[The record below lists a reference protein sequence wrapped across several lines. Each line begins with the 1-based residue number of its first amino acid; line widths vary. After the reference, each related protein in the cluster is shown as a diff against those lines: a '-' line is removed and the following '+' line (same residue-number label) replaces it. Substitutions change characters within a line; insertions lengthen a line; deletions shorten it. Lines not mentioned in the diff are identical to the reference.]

1 MEVSGCLG
9 GLLWCWCGVKWWSKS
24 VGFCPAVW
32 TEDDANGREAQSGSS
47 VCEDLPHAAWGC
59 LGGLSKCWGSQG
71 SQTAKSWHCLRKW
84 KQRQCRKEELASHTW
99 RSSSGT
105 QNKLVIIH
113 FLSLL
118 QLHEIYFCLKILTYK
133 TQKVHAGPI
142 EGTRNICEL
151 FPKSSFKITVH
162 LSAYLHPVL
171 LL

>member
-9 GLLWCWCGVKWWSKS
+9 GLLWCWRGVEWWSES
-24 VGFCPAVW
+24 VGFCPVVW
-32 TEDDANGREAQSGSS
+32 TEDDANGREAQSGSL
-47 VCEDLPHAAWGC
+47 VREDLPHAAW
-59 LGGLSKCWGSQG
+59 G

-118 QLHEIYFCLKILTYK
+118 QLHEIYFHLKILTYK

-142 EGTRNICEL
+142 EGTRNICGL